1 MKDEDILFMQRKIIW
16 IGPRE
21 SDIYYSNIPFFM
33 SVTYNGDTSTTHAFT
48 NQINTRINQYN
59 SNMWNLP
66 QFLRDELLPY
76 INNSDIEF
84 MFYNPMQSYMLG
96 AQYSVQSIC
105 CSPRHAIEIIRHK
118 GKMRSIVSEYIDVV
132 PFVQFT
138 GNILPQA
145 TFNVK
150 TDGTYILQK
159 VISSGGYETRKMS
172 LEECAKYVSENSSE
186 EVYILSP
193 YLTNAV
199 PINVHLVIFDDDCIV
214 FPPSLQILQESHRH
228 FIYIGADFH
237 TNFESD
243 IYSKIIS
250 ESKKVANCMRNM
262 GYRGVCGIDYMLT
275 QDKLLF
281 LEVNARFQSSTF
293 LLNRLLLE
301 KEMPSV
307 HELNLMAFE
316 HKKCPI
322 SSFTKFDHPQ
332 SFFTVMGNCIPAW
345 YSDDNSELPDVI
357 DYIIRDGFS
366 SKSKTTTDAYLFRSL
381 VKRNLGWVNPDN
393 ELNIAP
399 NIRPDSKVWE
409 NNIDSKSYL
418 DLKIS
423 LLNQGIR
430 LSANADAAMQKSG
443 FIREGVFQSVDLF
456 LSNGLVINAPFK
468 TDFSELSPYC
478 IEFTGSSY
486 VLMYND
492 KLLTDISFDV
502 VDSCSKKVATNGT
515 IYRHAAFL
523 ATDRLRIH
531 HQFRCIFKEQNRGC
545 KFCNIKIKDG
555 NFSIS
560 DIFEIIDF
568 YLQNEKFNHF
578 LIGGGSGTA
587 EQEAE
592 SITTIAKY
600 IRKKTTK
607 PIYAMCLPP
616 KDISILYEY
625 KNAGIN
631 EIGFNIEMFDRK
643 IAQKLMPGKG
653 AIPLSQYE
661 NAFRESVKIWN
672 ACGNVR
678 SMMVLG
684 LEPLESFYTGVEW
697 LCSLGVMPIISIFR
711 PMRNMDMKDALPICN
726 EKLEI
731 IYNNLLKITTKYN
744 LKLGPSCIYC
754 QNNTLSL
761 PDWKM

>member
-1 MKDEDILFMQRKIIW
+1 MKKKTIW
-16 IGPRE
+16 VGPRE
-21 SDIYYSNIPFFM
+21 SDTYYSNMSFFM
-33 SVTYNGDTSTTHAFT
+33 SITYNGDAATTHAFT

-66 QFLRDELLPY
+66 QFLREELLPY
-76 INNSDIEF
+76 IGIPDVQF
-84 MFYNPMQSYMLG
+84 MFYNPLQSYMLG
-96 AQYSVQSIC
+96 DLYSSQSIC

-118 GKMRSIVSEYIDVV
+118 GKMRRIASEYINVV

-138 GNILPQA
+138 GNILPQVS
-145 TFNVK
+145 FNEK

-172 LEECAKYVSENSSE
+172 LDECEKYVSENSSE

-199 PINVHLVIFDDDCIV
+199 PINVHLIIFDDDCIV
-214 FPPSLQILQESHRH
+214 FPPSLQILQESQRH

-237 TNFESD
+237 TDFAPN
-243 IYSKIIS
+243 IYSKIIVA
-250 ESKKVANCMRNM
+250 SKKLADCMRNM

-275 QDKLLF
+275 QNKLLF

-293 LLNRLLLE
+293 LLNCLLSE

-307 HELNLMAFE
+307 HELNIMAFE

-322 SSFTKFDHPQ
+322 NTFSKFEHPK

-345 YSDDNSELPDVI
+345 YSDDGKLPEII
-357 DYIIRDGFS
+357 DSIIHDGFS
-366 SKSKTTTDAYLFRSL
+366 SKSKTTTDAYLFRAL
-381 VKRNLGWVNPDN
+381 VNRNLGWVNPDN

-399 NIRPDSKVWE
+399 NIRPDSKIWRNKIRSNSLLE
-409 NNIDSKSYL
+409 
-418 DLKIS
+418 LKIS

-430 LSANADAAMQKSG
+430 ISPNASAAMQKSG
-443 FIREGVFQSVDLF
+443 IIRKGVFQSVDLF
-456 LSNGLVINAPFK
+456 FSNGLVINAPFK
-468 TDFSELSPYC
+468 TEFSELSPYC
-478 IEFTGSSY
+478 IEYSGASY

-492 KLLTDISFDV
+492 ELLADISFDI
-502 VDSCSKKVATNGT
+502 VDSYSKKVATNGT
-515 IYRHAAFL
+515 IYRQVAFL

-531 HQFRCIFKEQNRGC
+531 HQFRCIFKEQDRGC
-545 KFCNIKIKDG
+545 KFCNIKLKEG

-568 YLQNEKFNHF
+568 YLHNVSFNHF
-578 LIGGGSGTA
+578 LIGGGSGFA
-587 EQEAE
+587 KQESENIIA
-592 SITTIAKY
+592 ITKH
-600 IRKKTTK
+600 IRKQSTK

-616 KDISILYEY
+616 EDVSILYDY

-631 EIGFNIEMFDRK
+631 EIGFNIELFDRK
-643 IAQKLMPGKG
+643 IAKDLMPGKG
-653 AIPLSQYE
+653 EIPISQYE
-661 NAFRESVKIWN
+661 NAFKEAVKIWN
-672 ACGNVR
+672 TNGNVR

-684 LEPLESFYTGVEW
+684 LEPLESFYAGVEW

-711 PMRNMDMKDALPICN
+711 PMRNLHMKEALPICN
-726 EKLEI
+726 ETLKT
-731 IYNNLLKITTKYN
+731 IYDNLLKITAKYN
-744 LKLGPSCIYC
+744 IKLGPSCIYC
-754 QNNTLSL
+754 QNNTLSM
-761 PDWKM
+761 PDI

>member
-1 MKDEDILFMQRKIIW
+1 MHKKIIW
-16 IGPRE
+16 VGPRE
-21 SDIYYSNIPFFM
+21 SDTYYSNVPFFVL
-33 SVTYNGDTSTTHAFT
+33 VTYNGDSSTTHAFT
-48 NQINTRINQYN
+48 NRNNIRINQYN
-59 SNMWNLP
+59 SNMWNLS
-66 QFLRDELLPY
+66 QFLRDELFPY

-96 AQYSVQSIC
+96 TQYLAQTIC

-138 GNILPQA
+138 GNILPKVS
-145 TFNVK
+145 FSEK
-150 TDGTYILQK
+150 SDGTYILQK

-172 LEECAKYVSENSSE
+172 LDECAKYVLENSSE

-193 YLTNAV
+193 YLTNAI

-214 FPPSLQILQESHRH
+214 FPPSLQILQESQRH

-237 TNFESD
+237 TNFAPD
-243 IYSKIIS
+243 IYSKIINAS
-250 ESKKVANCMRNM
+250 QKVADCMRNM

-275 QDKLLF
+275 QNKLLF

-301 KEMPSV
+301 KSMPSV
-307 HELNLMAFE
+307 HELNIMAFE
-316 HKKCPI
+316 HKECPI
-322 SSFTKFDHPQ
+322 SSFTKFDQPQ

-345 YSDDNSELPDVI
+345 YSDDDSQLPEVI
-357 DYIIRDGFS
+357 DSVIHDGFS
-366 SKSKTTTDAYLFRSL
+366 SKSRTTTDAYLFRAL
-381 VKRNLGWVNPDN
+381 VKRNLGWINPDN

-399 NIRPDSKVWE
+399 NIRPDSEVWK
-409 NNIDSKSYL
+409 NNIYSNSYL

-430 LSANADAAMQKSG
+430 ISPDADTAMQKLG
-443 FIREGVFQSVDLF
+443 VIREGVFQSVDLF
-456 LSNGLVINAPFK
+456 LPSGLVINAPFK

-478 IEFTGSSY
+478 IEYTGSSY
-486 VLMYND
+486 VLMYNN
-492 KLLTDISFDV
+492 KVLTDISFDV
-502 VDSCSKKVATNGT
+502 VDNYSKKVATNGT
-515 IYRHAAFL
+515 LYRHVAFL

-545 KFCNIKIKDG
+545 KFCNIKLKEG
-555 NFSIS
+555 NFSLF

-568 YLQNEKFNHF
+568 YLQNVEFNHF
-578 LIGGGSGTA
+578 LIGGGSGLAT
-587 EQEAE
+587 QESENIIA
-592 SITTIAKY
+592 IAKY
-600 IRKKTTK
+600 IRERSAKS
-607 PIYAMCLPP
+607 IYAMCLPP
-616 KDISILYEY
+616 KDISILHDY
-625 KNAGIN
+625 KNAGID
-631 EIGFNIEMFDRK
+631 EIGFNIELFDRK

-653 AIPLSQYE
+653 EIPISQYE
-661 NAFRESVKIWN
+661 NAFKEAVKIWN
-672 ACGNVR
+672 TCGSVR

-684 LEPLESFYTGVEW
+684 LEPLESFYAGAEW

-711 PMRNMDMKDALPICN
+711 PMRNIYMKDALPICN
-726 EKLEI
+726 EKLKI
-731 IYNNLLKITTKYN
+731 IYDNLLKMTIKYN
-744 LKLGPSCIYC
+744 TKPGPSCIYC

-761 PDWKM
+761 PNITI